1 MTQNLLKFEF
11 LHSLI
16 CLQFIYQAWERC
28 TTKEWNFS
36 GECLTSKKAQTALNN
51 YLCSHPQLRKEIEDR
66 TGVVHGLE
74 ELDARDVAMEDDC
87 PDDSDVPSSLVIQ
100 EVLGINISATE
111 GDANMTETHVS
122 AARVDESGGL
132 IAATEE
138 EDIWAWNN
146 GERWGNE
153 LPTVPD
159 NE

>member
-1 MTQNLLKFEF
+1 M
-11 LHSLI
+11 
-16 CLQFIYQAWERC
+16 RC
-28 TTKEWNFS
+28 TTKEWNFL

-51 YLCSHPQLRKEIEDR
+51 YLRSHPQLRKEIEDR

-74 ELDARDVAMEDDC
+74 EPDARNVAMEDDC

-122 AARVDESGGL
+122 VARVDESGGL